1 MFCHFYFVLMS
12 ESSKILGECM
22 LPVSQKLGLEPAL
35 DALFGMLPLLP
46 PCDNV
51 GLSKLAMFE

>member
-1 MFCHFYFVLMS
+1 
-12 ESSKILGECM
+12 M
-22 LPVSQKLGLEPAL
+22 LPGSQKLGLEPAL

-46 PCDNV
+46 PFDNV